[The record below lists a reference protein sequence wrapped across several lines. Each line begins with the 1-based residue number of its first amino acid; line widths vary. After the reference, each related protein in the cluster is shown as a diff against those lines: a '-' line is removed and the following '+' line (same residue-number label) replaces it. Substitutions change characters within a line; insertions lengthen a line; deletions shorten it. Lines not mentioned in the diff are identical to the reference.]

1 MKKLLLAI
9 LILSSFVGIGIASW
23 QVVVHYNSTSVEA
36 EVEVSDE
43 WLTTNELASINQIEV
58 FK

>member
-23 QVVVHYNSTSVEA
+23 QVVVHYNSTSVEP
-36 EVEVSDE
+36 EVEVSDK
-43 WLTTNELASINQIEV
+43 WLTTNEVISVNQIKV
-58 FK
+58 LK

>member
-43 WLTTNELASINQIEV
+43 WLTTNEVISVNQIKV

>member
-1 MKKLLLAI
+1 MKKLLLVI

-58 FK
+58 LK

>member
-58 FK
+58 LK

>member
-23 QVVVHYNSTSVEA
+23 QVVVDYNSTSVEA

-43 WLTTNELASINQIEV
+43 WLTTNDLISINQIEV
-58 FK
+58 LK

>member
-43 WLTTNELASINQIEV
+43 WLTTNELASVNQIKV

>member
-1 MKKLLLAI
+1 MKKLLLVI

-23 QVVVHYNSTSVEA
+23 QVVVHYNSTSVEP

-43 WLTTNELASINQIEV
+43 RLTTNELISVNQIKV

>member
-9 LILSSFVGIGIASW
+9 LILSSFAGIGIASW

-43 WLTTNELASINQIEV
+43 WLTTNELISVNQIKV

>member
-9 LILSSFVGIGIASW
+9 LVLSSFVGIGIASW

-58 FK
+58 LK

>member
-23 QVVVHYNSTSVEA
+23 QVVVHYNSTSVEP

-43 WLTTNELASINQIEV
+43 WLTTDELASINQIEV
-58 FK
+58 LK

>member
-1 MKKLLLAI
+1 MKKLLLVI

-43 WLTTNELASINQIEV
+43 WLTTNELISVNQIKV

>member
-23 QVVVHYNSTSVEA
+23 QVVVHYNSSSVEA

-43 WLTTNELASINQIEV
+43 WLTTNELISINQIEV
-58 FK
+58 LK

>member
-23 QVVVHYNSTSVEA
+23 QVVVHYNSTSVEP
-36 EVEVSDE
+36 EVVVSDE
-43 WLTTNELASINQIEV
+43 WLTTNELISVNQIKV

>member
-43 WLTTNELASINQIEV
+43 WLTTNELISVNQIKV
-58 FK
+58 LK

>member
-23 QVVVHYNSTSVEA
+23 QVVVHYNSTAVEP

-43 WLTTNELASINQIEV
+43 WLTTNELISVNQIKV

>member
-1 MKKLLLAI
+1 MKKLLFAI

-43 WLTTNELASINQIEV
+43 RLTANELASINQIKV

>member
-43 WLTTNELASINQIEV
+43 WLTTNELISVNQIKV

>member
-43 WLTTNELASINQIEV
+43 WLTTNELASINQIKV

>member
-23 QVVVHYNSTSVEA
+23 QVVLHYNSTSVEA

-58 FK
+58 LK

>member
-1 MKKLLLAI
+1 MKKLLLVI

-43 WLTTNELASINQIEV
+43 WLTTDELASINQIEV
-58 FK
+58 LK

>member
-1 MKKLLLAI
+1 MKKLLLTI

-23 QVVVHYNSTSVEA
+23 QVVVHYNSTSVEP

-43 WLTTNELASINQIEV
+43 WLTTNELISVNQIKV

>member
-43 WLTTNELASINQIEV
+43 WLTTDELASINQIEV
-58 FK
+58 LK

>member
-23 QVVVHYNSTSVEA
+23 QVVVHYNSTSVEP

-43 WLTTNELASINQIEV
+43 WLTTDELASINQIEEL
-58 FK
+58 K